1 MDPRRLSRPPERGED
16 SGNEELHDMLSALTI
31 HPEPGILK
39 VEETVQ
45 CYNRALK
52 TCEKCKSGDI
62 EDVPVDGD
70 MQIKRCLDC
79 DHHFGI
85 DDLTS
90 VYDVRETIK
99 SWKAQICGCGNSD
112 LEKYLV
118 TRDSHGFCFLHC
130 QKCEAMIPV
139 PQNHPEEVLESESVD
154 ETGEKEGVREEITLQ
169 CECGNDTEELF
180 GIYFD
185 PEYRDR
191 VTGIKCHRCQRER
204 LRETKD
210 DYTDEWQKLA
220 EYDDHITCPAGRTEI
235 SNAWGV
241 HEGDHLA
248 WWRPEG
254 YWHHALVESVYPET
268 NEVNVLHYN
277 GPSPTGQWIKGKVV
291 EEKIKLDKENG
302 LLYRIDYD
310 GECYPATIAVSR
322 GRRRLNEVKYS
333 LITNNCEHFVRW
345 CKTGFDK
352 SVQVDSV
359 FNTLKRIGTNL
370 TSCLPSEAF
379 KGLKIIF
386 SKIGGLV
393 VPGVVNEARQMIGES
408 AALVTGQQVCKYLGM
423 GAIVAIEAVS
433 VGHDIYQASKLRK
446 DDKISR
452 DEFVNVVVRRT
463 AQGVAGAAGAAIGA
477 HVGQVVIPV
486 PVVGALVGC
495 TLGALLGHGL
505 GHIGGYLFASNRR
518 KEDKDEYISAKSL
531 GNG

>member
-1 MDPRRLSRPPERGED
+1 MAPRKSSRPLERGED
-16 SGNEELHDMLSALTI
+16 SGNEELHDMLSARTI
-31 HPEPGILK
+31 HPEPGIFK

-52 TCEKCKSGDI
+52 TCEKCKSSHI

-85 DDLTS
+85 DDQTS
-90 VYDVRETIK
+90 VYDVHETIK
-99 SWKAQICGCGNSD
+99 SWKAQICHCGNSD
-112 LEKYLV
+112 LEKYIV
-118 TRDSHGFCFLHC
+118 TRDSHGFCLRC

-139 PQNHPEEVLESESVD
+139 PQNHPEEVLVRENVG
-154 ETGEKEGVREEITLQ
+154 ETGDEGLREEMKLQ
-169 CECGNDTEELF
+169 CECGNGTEELF

-185 PEYRDR
+185 PEYKDR
-191 VTGIKCHRCQRER
+191 VTGIKCHQCQHEW
-204 LRETKD
+204 LRETED
-210 DYTDEWQKLA
+210 DYNGEWQKLP
-220 EYDDHITCPAGRTEI
+220 EDEDHITCPAGRKEI
-235 SNAWGV
+235 YNAWGV

-248 WWRPEG
+248 WWRPKG

-268 NEVNVLHYN
+268 NEVNVLHYD
-277 GPSPTGQWIKGKVV
+277 GPIGLLQGEIV
-291 EEKIKLDKENG
+291 EQKIKLDKQKG

-310 GECYPATIAVSR
+310 GECYPAHIAVVR

-345 CKTGFDK
+345 CKTGFEK

-370 TSCLPSEAF
+370 TSCLPSETF

-393 VPGVVNEARQMIGES
+393 VPGVVNEARQMIGET
-408 AALVTGQQVCKYLGM
+408 AAFVTGQQVCKFVGM

-433 VGHDIYQASKLRK
+433 VGHDIYQASTLRK
-446 DDKISR
+446 EDKISR

-463 AQGVAGAAGAAIGA
+463 AQGVAGAAGAAVGA
-477 HVGQVVIPV
+477 HVGQAVIPV

-495 TLGALLGHGL
+495 TLGALIGHGL
-505 GHIGGYLFASNRR
+505 GHLGGYLFASNRR